1 VGVQDYEPNDTRG
14 YSAMRPLGKIEDSS
28 TRVSSDMGLAMWLT
42 EARQGVGCH
51 FLQSRDLTLSRNETA
66 SLENKEPYELS
77 E

>member
-1 VGVQDYEPNDTRG
+1 
-14 YSAMRPLGKIEDSS
+14 
-28 TRVSSDMGLAMWLT
+28 MGLAMWLT

-66 SLENKEPYELS
+66 SLENKEPCELS